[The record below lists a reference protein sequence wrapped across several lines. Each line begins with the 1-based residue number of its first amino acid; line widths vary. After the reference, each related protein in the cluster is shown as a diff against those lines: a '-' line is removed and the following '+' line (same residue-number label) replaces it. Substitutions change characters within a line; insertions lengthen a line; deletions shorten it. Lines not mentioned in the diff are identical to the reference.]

1 LARELELYRTRI
13 FTIVNN
19 EKTASSYSGLQDLP
33 DINITFH
40 TGSQLQYLSNS
51 TTTSQT
57 LYIIHQLVNN
67 NNELIDKCSFYE
79 AENIKISNSFKEKD
93 EEIFYLIKELEK
105 RELQNSRMKGLIQQ
119 ASSTI
124 MVTEQDYQVLQK
136 QVEILTKKLQLL
148 MMENQKLSSYYH
160 IDYSNNTGGNNSA
173 LNATSGNQLYLTNS
187 PAKSQLTFLPPPSMK
202 NDTSNTGG
210 NNNNRVSFSPSA
222 GRFTSSTTST
232 LLSSASKSSLRTTST
247 ASSPSSYR
255 KL

>member
-19 EKTASSYSGLQDLP
+19 EKTASAYSGLQDLP

-160 IDYSNNTGGNNSA
+160 IDYSSNTSNTGGGNNS
-173 LNATSGNQLYLTNS
+173 ATSGNQLYLTNS

-202 NDTSNTGG
+202 NDNTSG

-222 GRFTSSTTST
+222 GRSASSTTSS
-232 LLSSASKSSLRTTST
+232 LLSSASKSSLRTTAT
-247 ASSPSSYR
+247 PSSPSYYR

>member
-19 EKTASSYSGLQDLP
+19 EKTASAYSGLQDLP

-160 IDYSNNTGGNNSA
+160 IDYSSNTS
-173 LNATSGNQLYLTNS
+173 NATSGNQFYLTNS

-202 NDTSNTGG
+202 NDSTSGNNN

-222 GRFTSSTTST
+222 GRSASSTTTST
-232 LLSSASKSSLRTTST
+232 LLSSASKSSLRTTAT
-247 ASSPSSYR
+247 PSSPSFYR